1 MKVIGI
7 DGGATKVSAALVE
20 KVDSK
25 TFKIVGNIE
34 ELRYQDHE
42 SFDFEFDPCDFELQ
56 LKNLPIDQNESKHRG
71 IYRYR

>member
-20 KVDSK
+20 KDDSK

-42 SFDFEFDPCDFELQ
+42 SFDFEFDPCDLE
-56 LKNLPIDQNESKHRG
+56 
-71 IYRYR
+71 